1 MDSGRD
7 KLGEW
12 TTRKGDEGTGSDD
25 DDADAESLSV
35 TGSDIPDPPQS
46 GKRSAAEDESGH
58 PDVYATVRREK
69 RLAMNRESA
78 RNRRKQKQNLIKS
91 LERQVV
97 ELRALNQQYQISI
110 KELSSKNQKLENEL
124 AMSRIAMAHLSKGS
138 TTPSAPQQQQQQHP
152 PHHQQFNH
160 HQLQQLQSQHIPTPR
175 EQQPWLFQQQQQ
187 QPQHQLQT
195 QQPQH
200 QSQTQQQPQLQFDLA
215 FLNQGSF
222 SLPIT
227 SNESIANT
235 SVAGYAENIFPTSLE
250 RVVGWGDDVNFSTNQ
265 PITSDR
271 FKSVA
276 AIPAANTSGDSAISD
291 TGDATSRLCEPH
303 RDLLP
308 MQLGAAAV
316 NASMLTSTPML
327 TPTWDSSW
335 RSLQPNAMQSI
346 ETDTSLRENL
356 ATSATTSQPEHS
368 IVSCAHPVKKLITRL
383 YQNSQFIL
391 YIEANLIESRK
402 R

>member
-7 KLGEW
+7 KLGES
-12 TTRKGDEGTGSDD
+12 TTRKGDEGNGSDD
-25 DDADAESLSV
+25 DDDDAESLSV
-35 TGSDIPDPPQS
+35 TGSGIPDPPQS
-46 GKRSAAEDESGH
+46 GKRSAPEDESGH
-58 PDVYATVRREK
+58 PDEYAMLRREK

-97 ELRALNQQYQISI
+97 DLRALNQQYQISI

-124 AMSRIAMAHLSKGS
+124 AMSRISMAHLSKGS
-138 TTPSAPQQQQQQHP
+138 TAPSAPQQQQQQQHP
-152 PHHQQFNH
+152 PHHQQFNP
-160 HQLQQLQSQHIPTPR
+160 HQLQQLQSQHVPTPR
-175 EQQPWLFQQQQQ
+175 EQQPWLFQQQQQQ

-200 QSQTQQQPQLQFDLA
+200 QSQTQQQPQLQLDLA
-215 FLNQGSF
+215 FLNQGPF
-222 SLPIT
+222 SIPIT

-276 AIPAANTSGDSAISD
+276 AIPAANISGDSAIAD

-303 RDLLP
+303 RDHLP

-368 IVSCAHPVKKLITRL
+368 NVSCAHPVKKIDCSIVPELTIYSL
-383 YQNSQFIL
+383 HLSQPHRI
-391 YIEANLIESRK
+391 
-402 R
+402 